1 MEKDILSKLE
11 VARLVAL
18 QRLGILPESEER
30 RLLAWVE
37 RDKKNKA
44 LYEQLYKK
52 SCNKNTATSPSAA
65 DSWNLFEKKY
75 RTGQRTRR
83 QFRRTL
89 YRLTAGAAVLVLA
102 ITGTCY
108 YLTQPSEEIITSPRP
123 VSAVQLV
130 LENGNKIML
139 DDPQSSVKALKNNA
153 ALFAEKQEIDYATA
167 EKETTEIDEIYHTI
181 IVPKYGEYTVRLSD
195 NTTVKLNSESTLTY
209 PVQFKEKERKIRL
222 TGEAYLE
229 VTPDTTRRFVVETAG
244 TTVTV
249 LGTTFNVNTSAP
261 NGNVATTLV
270 NGKVEIGNGLS
281 TTIIAPGQQ
290 AITTPGNSRIEVKK
304 VDTHV
309 VTAWVRD
316 MFYFD
321 EKPLGEIM
329 QELSH
334 WYEFNVIFEKESLKQ
349 RKFTIETSRYE
360 NIDKV
365 LKLIEE
371 THVVKCRKEGKN
383 IYIQ

>member
-11 VARLVAL
+11 VARLIAL

-30 RLLAWVE
+30 RLSAWVE
-37 RDKKNKA
+37 RDEKNKA
-44 LYEQLYKK
+44 FYKQLRQK
-52 SCNKNTATSPSAA
+52 SFDGNATSPSTAEG
-65 DSWNLFEKKY
+65 WNLFEKKY
-75 RTGQRTRR
+75 RTR
-83 QFRRTL
+83 QKAPQPFRHTL
-89 YRLTAGAAVLVLA
+89 YRMVASAAVLVLA
-102 ITGTCY
+102 ITGTYY
-108 YLTQPSEEIITSPRP
+108 YLTQPNEEIISSPQP

-130 LENGNKIML
+130 LENGNKITL
-139 DDPQSSVKALKNNA
+139 DDPQSSVLALNNNA
-153 ALFAEKQEIDYATA
+153 ALHAEKQEINYATA
-167 EKETTEIDEIYHTI
+167 EKETVEIDEIYHTI

-209 PVQFKEKERKIRL
+209 PVQFKGKERKIRL

-229 VTPDTTRRFVVETAG
+229 VTPDTTRRFIVEAAG
-244 TTVTV
+244 TTVSV
-249 LGTTFNVNTSAP
+249 LGTTFNVNASAP
-261 NGNVATTLV
+261 DGNVATTLV
-270 NGKVEIGNGLS
+270 NGKVEVGNGLT

-290 AITTPGNSRIEVKK
+290 AVTTS
-304 VDTHV
+304 VDTNV

-334 WYEFNVIFEKESLKQ
+334 WYEFNVVFEKESLKQ

-360 NIDKV
+360 NIDQV

-371 THVVKCRKEGKN
+371 THVVKCRKEGKT

>member
-11 VARLVAL
+11 VARLIAL

-30 RLLAWVE
+30 RLSAWVE
-37 RDKKNKA
+37 RDEKNKA
-44 LYEQLYKK
+44 FYKQLRQK
-52 SCNKNTATSPSAA
+52 SFDGNATSPSTAEG
-65 DSWNLFEKKY
+65 WNLFEKKY
-75 RTGQRTRR
+75 RTGKKGSRP
-83 QFRRTL
+83 FRHTL
-89 YRLTAGAAVLVLA
+89 YRMVASAAVLVLA
-102 ITGTCY
+102 ITGTY
-108 YLTQPSEEIITSPRP
+108 YYFTQPNEEIISSPQP

-130 LENGNKIML
+130 LENGNKITL
-139 DDPQSSVKALKNNA
+139 DNPQSSVLALNNNV
-153 ALFAEKQEIDYATA
+153 ALHAEKQKIDYATT
-167 EKETTEIDEIYHTI
+167 EKETVEIDEIYHTI

-195 NTTVKLNSESTLTY
+195 KTTVKLNSESTLTY
-209 PVQFKEKERKIRL
+209 PVQFKGQERKIRRFIV
-222 TGEAYLE
+222 EA
-229 VTPDTTRRFVVETAG
+229 AG
-244 TTVTV
+244 TTVSV
-249 LGTTFNVNTSAP
+249 LGTTFNVNASAP
-261 NGNVATTLV
+261 DGNVATTLV
-270 NGKVEIGNGLS
+270 NGKVEVGNGLT

-290 AITTPGNSRIEVKK
+290 AVTTSGNAQIDVRK
-304 VDTHV
+304 VDTNV

-334 WYEFNVIFEKESLKQ
+334 WYEFNVVFEKESLKQ

-360 NIDKV
+360 NIDQV

-371 THVVKCRKEGKN
+371 THVVTCRKEGKT

>member
-11 VARLVAL
+11 VARLIAL

-30 RLLAWVE
+30 RLSAWVK
-37 RDKKNKA
+37 RDEKNKA
-44 LYEQLYKK
+44 FYEQLRQK
-52 SCNKNTATSPSAA
+52 SFNGNATSPSTAE
-65 DSWNLFEKKY
+65 SWNLFEKKY
-75 RTGQRTRR
+75 RIGKKAPRP
-83 QFRRTL
+83 FRRTL
-89 YRLTAGAAVLVLA
+89 YRLVASAAVLVLA
-102 ITGTCY
+102 ITGTYY
-108 YLTQPSEEIITSPRP
+108 YLTQPDEEIISSPQP

-130 LENGNKIML
+130 LENGNKITL
-139 DDPQSSVKALKNNA
+139 DDPQSSVLALNNNI
-153 ALFAEKQEIDYATA
+153 ALHAEKQEINYTTA
-167 EKETTEIDEIYHTI
+167 EKETVETDEIYHTI

-209 PVQFKEKERKIRL
+209 PVQFKGQERKIRL

-229 VTPDTTRRFVVETAG
+229 VTPDTTRRFIVEAAG
-244 TTVTV
+244 STVTV
-249 LGTTFNVNTSAP
+249 LGTTFNVNASAP
-261 NGNVATTLV
+261 DGNVATTLV
-270 NGKVEIGNGLS
+270 NGKVEVGNGLT

-290 AITTPGNSRIEVKK
+290 AVTTSGNARIEVKE
-304 VDTHV
+304 VDPNV

-329 QELSH
+329 QELSR
-334 WYEFNVIFEKESLKQ
+334 WYEFEVIFEKENLKQ

-360 NIDKV
+360 DIDKV

-371 THVVKCRKEGKN
+371 THVVKCRKEGKT

>member
-18 QRLGILPESEER
+18 QRLDILPESEER

-44 LYEQLYKK
+44 LYEQLHKK
-52 SCNKNTATSPSAA
+52 SINKNAASPSAA
-65 DSWNLFEKKY
+65 DSWKLFEKKY
-75 RTGQRTRR
+75 RIGKRPRR
-83 QFRRTL
+83 QFRRIL
-89 YRLTAGAAVLVLA
+89 YRLVASAAVLVLA
-102 ITGTCY
+102 ITGTY
-108 YLTQPSEEIITSPRP
+108 YYATQPGEEIITSPHP

-130 LENGNKIML
+130 LENGNKITL
-139 DDPQSSVKALKNNA
+139 DAPQSSMEALHNNA
-153 ALFAEKQEIDYATA
+153 VLHAEKQEINYATA
-167 EKETTEIDEIYHTI
+167 EKETVEIDEIYHTI

-209 PVQFKEKERKIRL
+209 PVQFKGKERKIRL
-222 TGEAYLE
+222 SGEAYLE
-229 VTPDTTRRFVVETAG
+229 VTPDTTRRFIVEAAG

-249 LGTTFNVNTSAP
+249 LGTTFNVNASAP
-261 NGNVATTLV
+261 DGNVATTLV
-270 NGKVEIGNGLS
+270 NGKVEIGNGMAA
-281 TTIIAPGQQ
+281 TIIAPGQQ
-290 AITTPGNSRIEVKK
+290 AVTTPGNARIEVKK
-304 VDTHV
+304 VDTNV

-371 THVVKCRKEGKN
+371 THVVKCRKEGKT
-383 IYIQ
+383 IYIR

>member
-1 MEKDILSKLE
+1 ME
-11 VARLVAL
+11 
-18 QRLGILPESEER
+18 
-30 RLLAWVE
+30 
-37 RDKKNKA
+37 
-44 LYEQLYKK
+44 
-52 SCNKNTATSPSAA
+52 
-65 DSWNLFEKKY
+65 
-75 RTGQRTRR
+75 
-83 QFRRTL
+83 
-89 YRLTAGAAVLVLA
+89 
-102 ITGTCY
+102 TGTY
-108 YLTQPSEEIITSPRP
+108 HYLTQPNEEIISSPQP

-130 LENGNKIML
+130 LENGNKITL
-139 DDPQSSVKALKNNA
+139 DDPQSSVLALNNNA
-153 ALFAEKQEIDYATA
+153 ALHAEKQEIDYATA
-167 EKETTEIDEIYHTI
+167 EKETVEIDEIYHTI

-209 PVQFKEKERKIRL
+209 PVQFKGKERKIRL

-229 VTPDTTRRFVVETAG
+229 VTPDTTRRFIVEAAG

-261 NGNVATTLV
+261 DGNVATTLV
-270 NGKVEIGNGLS
+270 NGKVEVGNGLT
-281 TTIIAPGQQ
+281 TTIISPGQQ
-290 AITTPGNSRIEVKK
+290 AITTSGNARIEVKE
-304 VDTHV
+304 VDTNV

-329 QELSH
+329 QELSR
-334 WYEFNVIFEKESLKQ
+334 WYEFKVIFEKESLKQ

-360 NIDKV
+360 DIDKV

-371 THVVKCRKEGKN
+371 THVVTCRKEGKT

>member
-44 LYEQLYKK
+44 FYEQLYKK

-75 RTGQRTRR
+75 RTGQRTRK
-83 QFRRTL
+83 QFQRTL
-89 YRLTAGAAVLVLA
+89 YRLVAAAAVLVLA
-102 ITGTCY
+102 ITGTYY
-108 YLTQPSEEIITSPRP
+108 YLTQPNEEIISSPQP
-123 VSAVQLV
+123 VSV
-130 LENGNKIML
+130 E
-139 DDPQSSVKALKNNA
+139 ALKNNA

-209 PVQFKEKERKIRL
+209 PVQFKGKERKIRL

-229 VTPDTTRRFVVETAG
+229 VTPDTARRFVVETAG

-249 LGTTFNVNTSAP
+249 LGTTFNVNASAP
-261 NGNVATTLV
+261 DGNVATTLV

>member
-44 LYEQLYKK
+44 LYEQLHEK
-52 SCNKNTATSPSAA
+52 SVNKNAASPSAA
-65 DSWNLFEKKY
+65 NSWKLFEKKY
-75 RTGQRTRR
+75 RIGKRPRR

-89 YRLTAGAAVLVLA
+89 YRLVASAAVLVLA
-102 ITGTCY
+102 ITGTY
-108 YLTQPSEEIITSPRP
+108 YHVTQPGEETITSPHP

-130 LENGNKIML
+130 LENGNKITL
-139 DDPQSSVKALKNNA
+139 DAPQSSMEALHNNA
-153 ALFAEKQEIDYATA
+153 VLHSEKQEINYATA
-167 EKETTEIDEIYHTI
+167 EKETVEIDEIYHTI

-209 PVQFKEKERKIRL
+209 PVQFKGKERKIRL

-229 VTPDTTRRFVVETAG
+229 VTPDTTRRFIVEAAG
-244 TTVTV
+244 TTVSV
-249 LGTTFNVNTSAP
+249 LGTTFNVNASAP
-261 NGNVATTLV
+261 DGNVATTLV
-270 NGKVEIGNGLS
+270 NGKVEVGNGLT

-290 AITTPGNSRIEVKK
+290 AVTTSGNAQIDVRK
-304 VDTHV
+304 VDTNV

-334 WYEFNVIFEKESLKQ
+334 WYEFNVVFEKESLKQ

-360 NIDKV
+360 NIDQV

-371 THVVKCRKEGKN
+371 THVVKCRKEGKT

>member
-30 RLLAWVE
+30 RLSAWVE
-37 RDKKNKA
+37 RNEKNKA
-44 LYEQLYKK
+44 FYEQLRQK
-52 SCNKNTATSPSAA
+52 SFDGNATSPSTTE
-65 DSWNLFEKKY
+65 SWNLFEKKY
-75 RTGQRTRR
+75 RTGERSPRS
-83 QFRRTL
+83 FRRTL
-89 YRLTAGAAVLVLA
+89 YRLVSSAAVLVLA
-102 ITGTCY
+102 ITGTYY
-108 YLTQPSEEIITSPRP
+108 YLTQPSEEIITSPQP

-130 LENGNKIML
+130 LENGNKITL
-139 DDPQSSVKALKNNA
+139 DDPQSSLEALNNNA
-153 ALFAEKQEIDYATA
+153 ALHAEKQEIDNATA
-167 EKETTEIDEIYHTI
+167 EKETVETDEIYHTI

-209 PVQFKEKERKIRL
+209 PVQFKGKERKIRL

-229 VTPDTTRRFVVETAG
+229 VTPDTTRRFIVEAAG

-249 LGTTFNVNTSAP
+249 LGTTFNVNASAP
-261 NGNVATTLV
+261 DGNVATTLMT
-270 NGKVEIGNGLS
+270 GKVKVGNGLA

-290 AITTPGNSRIEVKK
+290 AVTTSGSTRIEVKK
-304 VDTHV
+304 VDTNV
-309 VTAWVRD
+309 VTAWIRD

-329 QELSH
+329 KELSR
-334 WYEFNVIFEKESLKQ
+334 WYEFEVIFEKEGLKQ

-360 NIDKV
+360 DIDKV

-371 THVVKCRKEGKN
+371 THVVTCRKEGKT